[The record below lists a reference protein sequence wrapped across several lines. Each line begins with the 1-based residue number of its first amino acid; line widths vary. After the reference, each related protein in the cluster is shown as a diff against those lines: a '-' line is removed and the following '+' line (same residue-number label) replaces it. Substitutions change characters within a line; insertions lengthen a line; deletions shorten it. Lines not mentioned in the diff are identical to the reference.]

1 MIIKVHDP
9 EQLNVYL
16 LLRGVNKHDEV
27 IEMNLSTSAL
37 ISPLIPWLSETE
49 PPPSNVM
56 KSCGQRGSSC
66 SWYRDRGRGDR
77 THNPLHC
84 TLIIAQSLVDVQTVR
99 SFYQITTSVWNIIV
113 QTCDQVWCQPAVTR
127 NSFIHQNDFRKIIW
141 IPVNK
146 PPQ

>member
-49 PPPSNVM
+49 PPPVQCYEELWTERKQLQLVS
-56 KSCGQRGSSC
+56 GPGPRGSDTQPATLHADHRSV
-66 SWYRDRGRGDR
+66 SRGRPNSSVILPDYDQCVEHYCANLWPG
-77 THNPLHC
+77 
-84 TLIIAQSLVDVQTVR
+84 LVSASR
-99 SFYQITTSVWNIIV
+99 
-113 QTCDQVWCQPAVTR
+113 DQKQFHSPKWFPQNHLNSCQ
-127 NSFIHQNDFRKIIW
+127 
-141 IPVNK
+141 
-146 PPQ
+146 